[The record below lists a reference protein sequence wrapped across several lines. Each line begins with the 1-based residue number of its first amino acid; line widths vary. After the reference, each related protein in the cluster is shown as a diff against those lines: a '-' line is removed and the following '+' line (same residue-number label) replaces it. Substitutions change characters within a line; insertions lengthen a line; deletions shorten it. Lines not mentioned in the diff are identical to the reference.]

1 MENLYEVRSIGEIPK
16 KTIQL
21 AFVLD
26 EESWTIWIS
35 MSGHGAII
43 REAGLEKRNCLGG
56 LVRPQDGRVSG
67 DSGLLSGV
75 RRRKTMLQ
83 VVDAIG
89 QFLGVQFRLE
99 KP

>member
-1 MENLYEVRSIGEIPK
+1 MNTPYEVKSIGEISK

-26 EESWTIWIS
+26 EESWTIWVS
-35 MSGHGAII
+35 RSGHGAII

-56 LVRPQDGRVSG
+56 WVRPLDGLVSG
-67 DSGLLSGV
+67 DSGLLSGI

-99 KP
+99 RS